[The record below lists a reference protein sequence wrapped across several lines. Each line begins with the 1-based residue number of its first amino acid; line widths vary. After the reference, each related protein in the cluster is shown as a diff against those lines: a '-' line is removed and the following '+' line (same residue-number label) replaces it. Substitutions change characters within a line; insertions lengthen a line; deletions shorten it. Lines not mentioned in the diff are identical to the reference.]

1 MKKSFDLNLHCYR
14 LLQDEPFFAAL
25 SRKVEKIADPSIPTA
40 GVWVN
45 PNSGVFEMRYNP
57 EFMGGL
63 PEEHIKGVLKH
74 EFYHLIFDHVTTRKP
89 ERATQAVEHRC

>member
-1 MKKSFDLNLHCYR
+1 MNKSFDLKLHCYR

-25 SRKVEKIADPSIPTA
+25 SRKVEKIADLSIPTA

-57 EFMGGL
+57 
-63 PEEHIKGVLKH
+63 
-74 EFYHLIFDHVTTRKP
+74 
-89 ERATQAVEHRC
+89 

>member
-45 PNSGVFEMRYNP
+45 PNSCLLYTSPSPRDLSTSRMP
-57 EFMGGL
+57 SS
-63 PEEHIKGVLKH
+63 
-74 EFYHLIFDHVTTRKP
+74 
-89 ERATQAVEHRC
+89 A